1 MKQLLFALT
10 VYAFL
15 LFSCSGN
22 PEKEETAAAE
32 KEVIVK
38 SPVDDML
45 EKKAALKEFDA
56 LEKIFNNDNY
66 LIVEGKDSSYT
77 YFSRLNKYFIKVSS
91 YKMVRGDSDQ
101 LIIDTIQIDSNNK
114 VIWNW
119 KGVALSLNKTTDYA
133 SEWKII
139 GADSALYQFTK
150 IDNNQISLSKPNH
163 TPLKLQK
170 TITLSDFLVR
180 SFYDFQHGTRLAFD
194 KRNFTRKK

>member
-77 YFSRLNKYFIKVSS
+77 YFSRLNKY
-91 YKMVRGDSDQ
+91 
-101 LIIDTIQIDSNNK
+101 L
-114 VIWNW
+114 
-119 KGVALSLNKTTDYA
+119 
-133 SEWKII
+133 
-139 GADSALYQFTK
+139 
-150 IDNNQISLSKPNH
+150 
-163 TPLKLQK
+163 
-170 TITLSDFLVR
+170 
-180 SFYDFQHGTRLAFD
+180 
-194 KRNFTRKK
+194 